1 MIVINMVVLGATLNL
16 ELAPAIKVRAFHHC
30 MMIGLIAAEW
40 VNSLFRMSKV
50 KAVHVVMM
58 VVIVSAASS
67 CK

>member
-1 MIVINMVVLGATLNL
+1 MIVLGATLYL

-30 MMIGLIAAEW
+30 MLIGLIATEW
-40 VNSLFRMSKV
+40 INSLFCMTKV

>member
-1 MIVINMVVLGATLNL
+1 MIVLGATLNL

-30 MMIGLIAAEW
+30 MLIGFIAAEW
-40 VNSLFRMSKV
+40 VNTLLRMAKV

-58 VVIVSAASS
+58 MVIVPGASS

>member
-1 MIVINMVVLGATLNL
+1 MIVINMIVLGATLYL

-40 VNSLFRMSKV
+40 VAALFCITKV